1 MSVMTYIGAIGA
13 AQQEAMVAD
22 ERVIIIGE
30 DVEANVYGTTGGG
43 KQRAEEGDFVQ
54 RFGRSRIRNT
64 PISEEAIVGAAIGA
78 AMTGLRPIVDLSY
91 SSFLYMAMD
100 QLVNQAAKNRYMF
113 GGQSSVPVVFR
124 SAMFYGLNTGAHHS
138 DRPYPMF
145 MNVPGLK
152 IIAPA
157 SPSDAKGLL
166 RQAIDSDDPVM
177 TFEAVPLWGLKE
189 EVEDAEYRI
198 PFGKARIRREGT
210 DVTVV
215 GISGS
220 LPLALKA
227 AEQLADADGISCEV
241 IDPRTLVPLDTDTI
255 VESVTK
261 TGRLVIAEPAHRM
274 CGAAAEIAA
283 TVAEEAQGSLCAP
296 IRRLTAPNMQIP
308 FSPALEAQFYPTAE
322 KIAAAIRQVAG
333 MEKTTDSQ
341 RLTA

>member
-1 MSVMTYIGAIGA
+1 MTYIGAIGA
-13 AQQEAMVAD
+13 AQKEAMVAD
-22 ERVIIIGE
+22 DRVIIIGE

-54 RFGRSRIRNT
+54 QFGRSRIRNT
-64 PISEEAIVGAAIGA
+64 PIAEEAIVGTAIGA

-113 GGQSSVPVVFR
+113 GGQSSIPVVFR

-157 SPSDAKGLL
+157 SASDAKGLL
-166 RQAIDSDDPVM
+166 RQAVDSDDPVLS
-177 TFEAVPLWGLKE
+177 FEAVPLWGLKE
-189 EVEDAEYRI
+189 EVDDAEYRI
-198 PFGKARIRREGT
+198 PFGQARIRREGS

-215 GISGS
+215 AISGS
-220 LPLALKA
+220 VPLAVKA
-227 AEQLADADGISCEV
+227 AELMAEKGISCEV
-241 IDPRTLVPLDTDTI
+241 IDPRTLVPLDTRTI
-255 VESVTK
+255 IESVAK
-261 TGRLVIAEPAHRM
+261 TGRLVVAEPAHKM

-283 TVAEEAQGSLCAP
+283 QVAEHVPLKAP
-296 IRRLTAPNMQIP
+296 IKRLAAPNMQIP
-308 FSPALEAQFYPTAE
+308 FSPALESQFYPTTE
-322 KIAAAIRQVAG
+322 TIAAAIEAVVEV
-333 MEKTTDSQ
+333 EKRVKHTRRVD
-341 RLTA
+341 A